1 MELKLFLYFVII
13 ISAVFHEY
21 AHGLMAYNLG
31 DETAYRAGRLT
42 LNPLVHIDILGTI
55 VVPLFL
61 ILTSGIFIG
70 WAKPVPYNPYNLS
83 DPKYGSLKVAAAGP
97 AANLIIALFFGLLLR
112 LSLLFN
118 FSFLSPLFIELIA
131 VVIFINIMLALFNL
145 IPIPP
150 LDGSKIAADLFPK
163 YFSLFSR
170 AGIFGL
176 LIAFFIAFTV
186 LPPLSA
192 LLFRLLV
199 GGHPII

>member
-118 FSFLSPLFIELIA
+118 FSNIA
-131 VVIFINIMLALFNL
+131 SNTACSKKVLAV
-145 IPIPP
+145 
-150 LDGSKIAADLFPK
+150 SAADIL
-163 YFSLFSR
+163 
-170 AGIFGL
+170 
-176 LIAFFIAFTV
+176 
-186 LPPLSA
+186 
-192 LLFRLLV
+192 
-199 GGHPII
+199 